1 MSANIFDKLVYNF
14 NLKIKLHKANG
25 EPFKV
30 RAYVQAINKLK
41 QNIQVI
47 STIDDIKLYKFGKSI
62 HEKSCWLLQNDKNLP
77 EIEDMSATVSFIEEL
92 TTIHNIG
99 VSKAKELVNK
109 HNIKSIS
116 ELREHL
122 DLLNDKQKIG
132 LKYHEHMQQRIPRA
146 EIVLHECLI
155 RKTITN
161 FHKTSQCEIVGSYRR
176 QALDSGDIDVIVS
189 FSDNKVPAN
198 FMKKLIQHFQEIM
211 YIPSDGTFAL
221 GNKKFMG
228 MCKLP
233 NESTF
238 RRIDIL
244 ITSLK
249 EYPFAMLYF
258 TGSGDFNVKMREYAN
273 TIGYSLNEKNL
284 TKIENNEEISVT
296 MYEEKDIFDFLKIQY
311 LLPRDRS
318 AANFKVLCN

>member
-1 MSANIFDKLVYNF
+1 M
-14 NLKIKLHKANG
+14 KIKLHKANG
-25 EPFKV
+25 EPFKMK
-30 RAYVQAINKLK
+30 AYVKAIDKLK
-41 QNIQVI
+41 QNVQVI
-47 STIDDIKLYKFGKSI
+47 SSIDDVKSYKFGKSI
-62 HEKSCWLLQNDKNLP
+62 HEKSCWLLRNDTNLP

-146 EIVLHECLI
+146 EIERHEELI
-155 RKTITN
+155 RKTFAT
-161 FHKTSQCEIVGSYRR
+161 FHKTCQCEIVGSYRR
-176 QALDSGDIDVIVS
+176 QALNSGDIDVVVS
-189 FSDNKVPAN
+189 FRDNKVPAN
-198 FMKKLIQHFQEIM
+198 FMKKLIQHFQEMM
-211 YIPSDGTFAL
+211 YVPSDGIFAL

-228 MCKLP
+228 MCKLS

-244 ITSLK
+244 ITNLE

-258 TGSGDFNVKMREYAN
+258 TGSGDFNVKMREHAN

-284 TKIENNEEISVT
+284 TKIENNEEISVP
-296 MYEEKDIFDFLKIQY
+296 MYDEKDIFDFLKIQY
-311 LLPRDRS
+311 LSPKDRS
-318 AANFKVLCN
+318 VTNFKVLCN